1 MYTGTHL
8 WVTSVQCNQVNN
20 LLTYSVYFR
29 ITTSVSILQSH
40 TLRMTTASAIMFKM
54 PDISILQCPR
64 HHHQSVNNPLTI
76 SIPPT
81 QGSAAASDMDLDQLL
96 QTWIPSPTGRPSS
109 NQDLPGE
116 DLPTQQGDTPLNRE
130 TQQGDS
136 PQVQPTHPPIGDGG
150 LRSSLTKV
158 SHRVLTSLPS
168 RYNIRMTS
176 SPSED
181 LPTSDKHHRRIPSS
195 LFSAIIIIS
204 IRENLQVIY
213 IYGGKHQDMYANI
226 HKNSR
231 SSLFHPGETL

>member
-181 LPTSDKHHRRIPSS
+181 LPTSDHHLNP
-195 LFSAIIIIS
+195 
-204 IRENLQVIY
+204 
-213 IYGGKHQDMYANI
+213 GKSPGNI
-226 HKNSR
+226 HIWWKT
-231 SSLFHPGETL
+231 PGYVCKYTQKQQILSFSPGGNTVEPSKRDIYSICII